1 MTDSFTFCQLFLW
14 VWVNDTSQPSP
25 SGRYSFSGSVSVT
38 THHHIPSTEAV
49 RLFCGS
55 VRQRAAF
62 TFPALSIVLVLVGH
76 LYVLFS
82 GLVGTTLFYHPSTVL
97 WVYWDNTPLPSQHC
111 SLGLLG
117 QHSSTLPV
125 PALWACG
132 QHSST
137 LPALFSGL
145 FGTTLLYPPSTVLW
159 DYWDNT
165 APPSQGLDITI
176 MVDWR

>member
-82 GLVGTTLFYHPSTVL
+82 GLVGTTLLPSQHCSLGLLGQHTSTLPALFSGLIGTTLFYPPSTCSLGLWTTFLHPPSIVL
-97 WVYWDNTPLPSQHC
+97 WAFRDNTPLPSQHC

-117 QHSSTLPV
+117 QHCPTLPG
-125 PALWACG
+125 P
-132 QHSST
+132 
-137 LPALFSGL
+137 
-145 FGTTLLYPPSTVLW
+145 
-159 DYWDNT
+159 
-165 APPSQGLDITI
+165 
-176 MVDWR
+176 